1 MSKHITQWLITP
13 LLPKLNTGR
22 GCRICTATPHP
33 KCGVFLLHY
42 IPDKVQHITSYHTRL
57 IFSYCYLAVAH
68 QAISSPFVVSG
79 LRRKPLA
86 TQLNIF
92 IRLPEI
98 VLRKIRTRLP
108 NMAGSPT
115 MRQNITCG
123 LTYTHHL
130 R

>member
-42 IPDKVQHITSYHTRL
+42 IPDNVQHTTSYHTRP
-57 IFSYCYLAVAH
+57 IFSYSYLAVTPP
-68 QAISSPFVVSG
+68 AISSPFVLSE

-86 TQLNIF
+86 TQLVIF
-92 IRLPEI
+92 LRLAELLIEGFEPSSI
-98 VLRKIRTRLP
+98 LILLINDISVHYL
-108 NMAGSPT
+108 
-115 MRQNITCG
+115 IT
-123 LTYTHHL
+123 
-130 R
+130 